1 LISKRDVQLG
11 KIALRAGMVTK
22 EQLAKSL
29 AIQKKLEKPVGL
41 GAIFIKKGYI
51 TKEQL
56 EEIVSKHNDTKDT
69 NGATTDDKPKK
80 KKKKKK
86 KAGTDS
92 ESEVAPA
99 SDVQAT
105 SSAEAKALVEEPPK
119 KTSTKLLKKSGAGHE
134 PAPSGESE
142 IDVAL
147 LESAPSDAGP
157 IDEDD
162 PERRILPCGKC
173 DKKYRIKKKQ
183 LGKKFACRQCKA
195 KVKIPKDLFDKPA
208 AKTSGKQAK
217 SAVPVAEFSLGS
229 SDDTGSDE
237 KDADPDGKKATA
249 RQAPPAAPHA
259 EKKPSG
265 GIEKKKSGTATA
277 APPGG
282 KPAAPAK
289 PGDPT
294 SIAEL
299 AKRAAEKRP
308 TTLGPKTTPAQK
320 LMGYVQAVIA
330 LGVVAGI
337 VGGIWYWKH
346 SETVEREQQAFAAQ
360 EGEWKA
366 ASEPYDAA
374 LGQCKKAL
382 AQAEAALKPNA
393 EPPPGMNNVR
403 DLTSAG
409 GALEKALGALQP
421 GDKSTL
427 QNVDNV
433 KKAHDLLESSKPEGM
448 LESLYLA
455 RGKILLAV
463 GGESNVLEANRGCA
477 EIVQKDAKSA
487 DALALL
493 GQAELRRRNYAPAI
507 DALKKSL
514 AVKNDAHAHAL
525 LALALEAGDLCRDAA
540 KEYEALAAAEP
551 IALVFKARALV
562 ADGAY
567 DEAVAAADAAKLE
580 GEAMGAALVQKGFAL
595 EKKGD
600 VDGALKVLDGAVT
613 AGGQSGRALIA
624 RGEVRL
630 RAGRFAEAA
639 QDFDAALKASG
650 GARAGT
656 GLAACKL
663 ATLETDEARRDI
675 LQATT
680 LKVVVSTALLQGE
693 FDAFDDP
700 RAADPRATAF
710 RKAGDMA
717 FAADHVDE
725 ARGDYVQALILDPF
739 DAESHAAATRVEL
752 KAKNLPA
759 AEVHVKAARALLTS
773 GREHDSKNP
782 APPVRG
788 AGAARVLLVEAL
800 FWDARGE
807 LEKAEKAI
815 DAALAADPTEAG
827 SAAFALKGA
836 VLERRGENDRA
847 RNEYQRALDLE
858 VAGKDSPSRF
868 YNDAQQLVDG
878 AKGDQ
883 AAIDKAR
890 AELEVALS
898 MAPRHAHA
906 LRLRGKLALLE
917 KKYDVALQ
925 RLNAAL
931 EANKYYLEGYLALG
945 FFFIKDLPDSE
956 KREGMAENAL
966 TAFTQAVQ
974 LAPDKAE
981 CYYGRALALWAKNN
995 VNDTLLDL
1003 DKAAKLDANNG
1014 GVVELQVEVYKRL
1027 KKDKEAAA
1035 AQKKL
1040 DELKKSGKVN

>member
-1 LISKRDVQLG
+1 MISKRDVQLG

-56 EEIVSKHNDTKDT
+56 EEIVAKHNETKDT
-69 NGATTDDKPKK
+69 NGASTEDKPKK

-86 KAGTDS
+86 KDGTAS
-92 ESEVAPA
+92 ESEVAPE

-105 SSAEAKALVEEPPK
+105 ASDEAKLVEAPPQK
-119 KTSTKLLKKSGAGHE
+119 ASTKLLKKSG
-134 PAPSGESE
+134 PAHDSGGGADSE

-162 PERRILPCGKC
+162 PERRVLPCAKC

-195 KVKIPKDLFDKPA
+195 KVRIPKDLFDKPA
-208 AKTSGKQAK
+208 AKTSGKQSR
-217 SAVPVAEFSLGS
+217 SAVPVAEFELGS
-229 SDDTGSDE
+229 SDETSSDE
-237 KDADPDGKKATA
+237 KDADPEGKKATA
-249 RQAPPAAPHA
+249 RQAPP

-265 GIEKKKSGTATA
+265 GIDKKKSGTATA
-277 APPGG
+277 TPPGG
-282 KPAAPAK
+282 KPAAPGK

-299 AKRAAEKRP
+299 AKRAAAKKP
-308 TTLGPKTTPAQK
+308 AALGPKTTPAQR

-337 VGGIWYWKH
+337 VFGVWYWKH
-346 SETVEREQQAFAAQ
+346 SEALALVQQEVAAQ

-366 ASEPYDAA
+366 ASDPYSAA
-374 LGQCKKAL
+374 LDQCKKAL
-382 AQAEAALKPNA
+382 AQAEASLKPSA
-393 EPPPGMNNVR
+393 DPPPGMNHVR

-409 GALEKALGALQP
+409 GALEKALGSLQT

-427 QNVDNV
+427 QNVENV
-433 KKAHDLLESSKPEGM
+433 KKARDLLESSKPDGI

-455 RGKILLAV
+455 RGRILLAV
-463 GGESNVLEANRGCA
+463 GGESNVLEATRGCA
-477 EIVQKDAKSA
+477 EIVQKDPKSA

-507 DALKKSL
+507 DALKKAL
-514 AVKNDAHAHAL
+514 AIKNEAHTHAL

-540 KEYEALAAAEP
+540 KEYEALAASEP
-551 IALVFKARALV
+551 IAQVFKARALA

-580 GEAMGAALVQKGFAL
+580 GEGMGAALVQKGYAL

-600 VDGALKVLDGAVT
+600 VEAALKALDGAVT

-650 GARAGT
+650 GARAGV

-675 LQATT
+675 LLATT
-680 LKVVVSTALLQGE
+680 LKVVVSTALLAGE
-693 FDAFDDP
+693 LDAFDDP
-700 RAADPRATAF
+700 RGADPRATAF
-710 RKAGDMA
+710 RRAGDMA
-717 FAADHVDE
+717 FAADHLDE
-725 ARGDYVQALILDPF
+725 ARGDYVQALVQDPF

-759 AEVHVKAARALLTS
+759 AEQHVKAARALLTS
-773 GREHDSKNP
+773 GREHDAKTP
-782 APPVRG
+782 GTPVRG
-788 AGAARVLLVEAL
+788 AGSARALLIEAL

-807 LEKAEKAI
+807 LERAEKAI
-815 DAALAADPTEAG
+815 DAALAADPVEAG

-847 RNEYQRALDLE
+847 RSEYQRALDLE

-868 YNDAQQLVDG
+868 YNEAQQLVDS

-883 AAIDKAR
+883 AALDKAR

-931 EANKYYLEGYLALG
+931 EANKYYLDGYLALG
-945 FFFIKDLPDSE
+945 FFFIKDLPVSE

-995 VNDTLLDL
+995 VNETLVDL
-1003 DKAAKLDANNG
+1003 DKAAKLDANMG
-1014 GVVELQVEVYKRL
+1014 GVYELQVEVYKRL